1 MAEVEIFTDGACR
14 GNPGPGGW
22 GALLQS
28 GSHRKE
34 LWGGERNTT
43 NNRMELTAAIKALDT
58 LTRSTQV
65 NLYTDSQYVR
75 QGITQWL
82 ADWKRRGWRTSRKT
96 PVKNADLW
104 QQLEALAEQ
113 HSVRWHWVKGHS
125 GHAGNDHAD
134 MLANRAVD
142 ELLADTGQ

>member
-1 MAEVEIFTDGACR
+1 M
-14 GNPGPGGW
+14 
-22 GALLQS
+22 LLQS

-34 LWGGERNTT
+34 LWGGEKNTT
-43 NNRMELTAAIKALDT
+43 NNRMELTAAIKALGA
-58 LTRSTQV
+58 LTRSTHV
-65 NLYTDSQYVR
+65 DMYTDSQYVR

-104 QQLEALAEQ
+104 RQLEELAEQ
-113 HSVRWHWVKGHS
+113 HAVQWHWVKGHS
-125 GHAGNDHAD
+125 GHAGNEHAD

-142 ELLADTGQ
+142 ELLAGVGQ

>member
-1 MAEVEIFTDGACR
+1 
-14 GNPGPGGW
+14 
-22 GALLQS
+22 
-28 GSHRKE
+28 
-34 LWGGERNTT
+34 
-43 NNRMELTAAIKALDT
+43 MELTAAIKALDA

-96 PVKNADLW
+96 PVKNSDLW

-142 ELLADTGQ
+142 ELQADTGQ